1 MIRVRLWFAAA
12 ALVIAVTGL
21 ATPMAARAD
30 VPSGSFTTLARADAF
45 RVSVSATGFVVSEL
59 TDTSGP
65 EAQSKLDG
73 LGTSTGF
80 ASLLY
85 PGDTVATTPGLGVSQ
100 VFGALKQPPPTVP
113 SYPLTVSSQSSGQP
127 DANLSQGPVTLAA
140 HSSNQSST
148 GHAAAAGVDSGGNS
162 LGKAVSDSSVKVG
175 DTGKLTSDAS
185 SDVESIT
192 IGGILRIGAMVA
204 TAHSETSPDGK
215 PATTSSFRTEGVTI
229 AGTPV
234 GISDKGLVLAGS
246 TQPLPDTSSLAQ
258 ALSAAGITVQP
269 IKPVTQDGAVSSG
282 GVSITAIEPLPTG
295 NTATVTYSLGVV
307 HAETS
312 GQASPAS
319 GTDTGSASPAGT
331 DTGSGGSG
339 APAGGPEGSAGGA
352 AAVPAGDQGG
362 GASLAIPGSSGSP
375 AALSAGGSSPG
386 AAARAPSSATANNSA
401 ALGGLPVSTT
411 SSLSVYLVLV
421 VGAAVAASAAFLFRT
436 FAVRLA
442 WIT

>member
-30 VPSGSFTTLARADAF
+30 VLSGSFTTLARADAF
-45 RVSVSATGFVVSEL
+45 RVAVSATGFVVSDL

-65 EAQSKLDG
+65 EAQAQLDG
-73 LGTSTGF
+73 LGDSTGF

-85 PGDTVATTPGLGVSQ
+85 PGDTVATAPGLGVSE
-100 VFGALKQPPPTVP
+100 VFGALKQSPPTVP
-113 SYPLTVSSQSSGQP
+113 SYPLTVNSQSSGQP

-140 HSSNQSST
+140 HSTNQSST
-148 GHAAAAGVDSGGNS
+148 GHAAAAGADSGGNS
-162 LGKAVSDSSVKVG
+162 LGKAVSDSAVKVG
-175 DTGKLTSDAS
+175 DTGKLISDAS

-192 IGGILRIGAMVA
+192 IGGIFRIGAMVT

-234 GISDKGLVLAGS
+234 GISDRGLVLAGS
-246 TQPLPDTSSLAQ
+246 TKPLPDTSSLAQ
-258 ALSAAGITVQP
+258 ALKAAGITVQP
-269 IKPVTQDGAVSSG
+269 IKPVTEAGAVSSG

-295 NTATVTYSLGVV
+295 NTATVTYALGVV

-331 DTGSGGSG
+331 DTGSGSSG
-339 APAGGPEGSAGGA
+339 APAGGPAGSAGGA

-386 AAARAPSSATANNSA
+386 AATRAPSSATSNSA

>member
-1 MIRVRLWFAAA
+1 MIRIRLWFAAA
-12 ALVIAVTGL
+12 AAVIAVTGL

-45 RVSVSATGFVVSEL
+45 RVSVSVTGFVVSEL

-85 PGDTVATTPGLGVSQ
+85 PGDTIATTPGLGVSE

-113 SYPLTVSSQSSGQP
+113 SYPLTVNSQSSGQP

-140 HSSNQSST
+140 HSTNQSSI
-148 GHAAAAGVDSGGNS
+148 GHASAAGADSGGNS
-162 LGKAVSDSSVKVG
+162 LGKAVSDSAVKVG

-185 SDVESIT
+185 SDVEAVT

-204 TAHSETSPDGK
+204 TAHSEVSPDGK

-234 GISDKGLVLAGS
+234 GISDRGLVLAGS
-246 TQPLPDTSSLAQ
+246 TKPLPDTSSLAQ
-258 ALSAAGITVQP
+258 ALKAAGIAVQP
-269 IKPVTQDGAVSSG
+269 IKPVTEAGAVSSG

-295 NTATVTYSLGVV
+295 NTATVTYALGVV

-331 DTGSGGSG
+331 DTGSGSSG
-339 APAGGPEGSAGGA
+339 APAGGPAGSAGGA

-375 AALSAGGSSPG
+375 AALPAGRSSP
-386 AAARAPSSATANNSA
+386 AATRAPSSATSNSA